1 VCAAASAASNGIPT
15 PILTRADARYPP
27 RPMVGIT
34 IRGLSKSYD
43 GVPAVHGVDLD
54 VPPGSLTFLL
64 GPSGCGKS
72 TMLRMIAGFVEPNGG
87 SIRFG
92 DRDVTQ
98 LEPERRNAGLVFQN
112 YALWPHMSVAQN
124 VAFGLEVRKMP
135 KADIARR
142 VDECLSLVRMR
153 EYAARTPNQLSGGQ
167 QQRVALARAIAFRP
181 DVLLLDEPLSNLDAK
196 LRIDMR
202 TEIRRIVDELRMT
215 TIYVTHDRDEALS
228 LADSIVVMRSGVVE
242 QRGAP
247 RELYERPRS
256 RFIAGFLG
264 ETNLVEGTI
273 DGTVGADSMAQVR
286 TPLGTLRAFVPE
298 ALAHGSTL
306 MLSIRPEAM
315 SLMRGAAQPA
325 AGTDVISAQITATT
339 YLGAVAHHE
348 VEVGGIRLRVLET
361 NPRVP
366 ARPGEPVRLAVSP
379 DQVVGVT
386 GTP

>member
-1 VCAAASAASNGIPT
+1 
-15 PILTRADARYPP
+15 
-27 RPMVGIT
+27 MVGIT

-43 GVPAVHGVDLD
+43 GVPAVRGVDLD

-72 TMLRMIAGFVEPNGG
+72 TMLRMIAGFVEPSAGA
-87 SIRFG
+87 IRFG

-98 LEPERRNAGLVFQN
+98 MAPERRNAGLVFQN
-112 YALWPHMSVAQN
+112 YALWPHMTVAQN

-228 LADSIVVMRSGVVE
+228 LADSIVVMRAGDVV
-242 QRGAP
+242 QRGTP
-247 RELYERPRS
+247 RELYERPNS

-264 ETNLVEGTI
+264 ETNLV
-273 DGTVGADSMAQVR
+273 DGTLEGALGAGPMANVR
-286 TPLGTLRAFVPE
+286 TAIGTLRAHVPE
-298 ALAHGSTL
+298 ALAGGGSI

-315 SLMRGAAQPA
+315 VLMRGSAQAATGA
-325 AGTDVISAQITATT
+325 DVISATITSTT

-348 VEVGGIRLRVLET
+348 VAVGGITLRVLET

-366 ARPGEPVRLAVSP
+366 ARPGEDVRLAVLP
-379 DQVVGVT
+379 DQVVGVA